1 MFFKTCASSEA
12 GRKYQVMKD
21 PKELQALFKENKVDL
36 SKPFIAMCGTGMYP
50 LNIMLN
56 FACRVVLLF
65 FLKILFQEWHQCQT
79 VWVQIRS
86 EVLSGMIWVQTVC
99 KGMVWVLKSRA
110 VLMRHTI
117 YMGKSIRIQRVK
129 QAI

>member
-65 FLKILFQEWHQCQT
+65 FSKYFFRNGISVRQFGSRSGPRFCRVLFGSKLFAK
-79 VWVQIRS
+79 VIGVI
-86 EVLSGMIWVQTVC
+86 
-99 KGMVWVLKSRA
+99 
-110 VLMRHTI
+110 
-117 YMGKSIRIQRVK
+117 
-129 QAI
+129 